1 MCQSGCFVA
10 QQPLPIQSILFGVK
24 GALSVVTD
32 NYLKRVDYLE
42 SSEFSYKAPAIKVK
56 SKPANN
62 AHIAMW

>member
-1 MCQSGCFVA
+1 M
-10 QQPLPIQSILFGVK
+10 K
-24 GALSVVTD
+24 GARSVVTD

-42 SSEFSYKAPAIKVK
+42 SFEFSYKAPAIKVK